1 MYNLSLHIEYL
12 LLHHD
17 CVVVPGLGAFINV
30 RHAAYFDAVTRVW
43 HPMTREVRFNG
54 ALTHDDG
61 LLSSSYARKE
71 GSSFQEGRETL
82 RRDTQLLIAALES
95 DGEVT
100 LGQLGILRRTEN
112 TLMFIPRQSAA
123 QWASLLGYSQIPA
136 TTPPPAHA
144 IESGTNADT
153 AADTDG
159 VTAEQSES
167 AKLPA
172 EGRVFDTERNYYI
185 AINKLFARTAACLII
200 VAIMTISF
208 VLPLSDRNRED
219 QASVIPVEKIIHD
232 TASRIASAMK
242 ERNASPETDTVT
254 LPEKEIRLPLHR
266 FHAIVAT
273 FTSKEEAETFI
284 EQNAD
289 CGYDLEV
296 VSTHTKSR
304 VSAMSSDNS
313 GELHSAMADP
323 GFKTSFSQAW
333 IWEDTTQSIAY

>member
-136 TTPPPAHA
+136 AIPPAHA
-144 IESGTNADT
+144 IESETNADT

-159 VTAEQSES
+159 VTTEQSEN
-167 AKLPA
+167 AKHTA
-172 EGRVFDTERNYYI
+172 GGRIFDTERNYYI

-242 ERNASPETDTVT
+242 ERNASPETDTVS

-313 GELHSAMADP
+313 GELRSAMADP